1 MNALVVYE
9 SFFHNTEAIARV
21 IGAGLE
27 QSMETKVAQFE
38 DVKPGDLQ
46 NLDLL
51 VVGSPTQRFGP
62 TEEIMKFLRKLP
74 AGALIGIPVAVFD
87 TRLEPA
93 SIQNGFV
100 RFMVSIGGYAGSK
113 LMKTLVSLGAKKLGE
128 PEGFWVTGQEGPLK
142 DGELDRASQWG
153 ETLAKLVRK

>member
-9 SFFHNTEAIARV
+9 SFFHNTEAIARA
-21 IGAGLE
+21 IGHGLE
-27 QSMETKVAQFE
+27 TSMETRVAQFE
-38 DVKPGDLQ
+38 DASLADLA

-51 VVGSPTQRFGP
+51 VLGSPTQAFNP
-62 TEEIMKFLRKLP
+62 TAEIMKFLRGLP
-74 AGALIGIPVAVFD
+74 EDALSGTPVAVFD

-100 RFMVSIGGYAGSK
+100 RFMVGIGGYAGKK
-113 LMKTLVSLGAKKLGE
+113 LMKELNQHGGRQVIK

-142 DGELDRASQWG
+142 DGELDRATRWG
-153 ETLAKLVRK
+153 ETLTRLVTK